1 MNPDPLKPTHYRC
14 FWLCDFSLIVPF
26 MNRNPIY
33 FAFGS
38 FAQIVHKVRFS
49 FTSAMIIRCFRL
61 MDFRDIKRTF

>member
-1 MNPDPLKPTHYRC
+1 
-14 FWLCDFSLIVPF
+14 

-38 FAQIVHKVRFS
+38 FAQIVNKVRFS
-49 FTSAMIIRCFRL
+49 LTFVAIIRCFRL